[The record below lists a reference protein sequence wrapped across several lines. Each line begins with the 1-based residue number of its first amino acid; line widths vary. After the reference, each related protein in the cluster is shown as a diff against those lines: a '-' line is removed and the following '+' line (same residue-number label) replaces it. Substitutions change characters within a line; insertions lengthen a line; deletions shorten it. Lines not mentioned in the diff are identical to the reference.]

1 MTPKK
6 SDDRKLVDQATELYW
21 RSGQRVNQIAA
32 AMDLSKSGLYALIR
46 PLSADRA
53 CPECGEGLVFPNRTT
68 ERKAVASCLECEYV
82 GEAPGPGPEVRSPRK
97 RAARHPTPVTQPD
110 GESGSDLEPGRVGT
124 ALRKTRMTD
133 SIDPDPPPEPSEVKV
148 SKASERDS
156 ALAAVLRHQTEKE
169 EVEAHA
175 RDVRVRRQGL
185 GLRHIALSLAV
196 ATATWIWIWP
206 PGILRIDPP
215 RPTAM
220 WQEESALRLVM
231 YFQAQKIEQ
240 YRIDTGRVPLALDDA
255 GPVFR
260 GMEYVRLTNRDYRIL
275 GRTGR
280 VTLSY
285 SSVEPLDVFV
295 GTGANMLDLVAFN

>member
-1 MTPKK
+1 MIAFSGADPGERDADS
-6 SDDRKLVDQATELYW
+6 SD
-21 RSGQRVNQIAA
+21 S
-32 AMDLSKSGLYALIR
+32 MS
-46 PLSADRA
+46 
-53 CPECGEGLVFPNRTT
+53 
-68 ERKAVASCLECEYV
+68 
-82 GEAPGPGPEVRSPRK
+82 
-97 RAARHPTPVTQPD
+97 
-110 GESGSDLEPGRVGT
+110 
-124 ALRKTRMTD
+124 D
-133 SIDPDPPPEPSEVKV
+133 SIDSNPHPDPSEVEV
-148 SKASERDS
+148 SQASERDS

-175 RDVRVRRQGL
+175 RHIRVRRQGL

-206 PGILRIDPP
+206 PGVLRIDPP
-215 RPTAM
+215 GQPVM

-275 GRTGR
+275 GRIGGL
-280 VTLSY
+280 VLSY
-285 SSVEPLDVFV
+285 SSVQPLDAFV
-295 GTGANMLDLVAFN
+295 AAGASVLNLGGA